1 MRILN
6 VFEVF
11 YGKVTFG
18 KCLHKKFFIFSHIEF
33 NHCCGEGSNEM
44 SSEGSLIEML
54 RVHMQAE
61 ADMVKVCAELE
72 KKVHTAAAK
81 LLLAEMR
88 LDSVKHEVI
97 LREILN
103 VIEKQPPPTEI
114 KLWAYRIESFVDMEV
129 ARKELQRHVN
139 VEADMLQSVENVI
152 KATPDEALK
161 VLLSHIAEDERK
173 HHKNIELIIK
183 KSYAY

>member
-1 MRILN
+1 
-6 VFEVF
+6 
-11 YGKVTFG
+11 
-18 KCLHKKFFIFSHIEF
+18 
-33 NHCCGEGSNEM
+33 M

-54 RVHMQAE
+54 RVHMKAE

-114 KLWAYRIESFVDMEV
+114 KLWDYRIESFVDMEV

>member
-1 MRILN
+1 
-6 VFEVF
+6 
-11 YGKVTFG
+11 
-18 KCLHKKFFIFSHIEF
+18 
-33 NHCCGEGSNEM
+33 M

-54 RVHMQAE
+54 RVHMKAE

-103 VIEKQPPPTEI
+103 VIEKQPSLLPEI
-114 KLWAYRIESFVDMEV
+114 KLWDYRIESFVDMEV

-139 VEADMLQSVENVI
+139 VEADMLQSVEKVI

>member
-1 MRILN
+1 
-6 VFEVF
+6 
-11 YGKVTFG
+11 
-18 KCLHKKFFIFSHIEF
+18 
-33 NHCCGEGSNEM
+33 M
-44 SSEGSLIEML
+44 SSQGSFIEML
-54 RVHMQAE
+54 RVHMKAE
-61 ADMVKVCAELE
+61 AYMIQVCAELE

-88 LDSVKHEVI
+88 LDSVKHEGI

-103 VIEKQPPPTEI
+103 VIEKQPSPPPET
-114 KLWAYRIESFVDMEV
+114 KLWDYRIESFVDMEV

-139 VEADMLQSVENVI
+139 VEADMLHDIENVI

-161 VLLSHIAEDERK
+161 VLLSHIAEDEKK
-173 HHKNIELIIK
+173 HNKNIELIIK